1 MTNTLLQVRED
12 FYFIRWLWSPQHP
25 IHISFPSCVACREF
39 HLASLPLL
47 FTVAS
52 ESFYLSCMTSF
63 LPLDPPQAAPNPTLI
78 VWSRL
83 ISQSVYVNSRHIY
96 SNMWPL
102 FVSRT
107 ERSTLTAFLTPTPS
121 SWCSASC
128 PTRPPRPSTS
138 GRCRAKITSQRP
150 ASLWTVSF
158 SLCSHRVCCE
168 SNVMVVCEGS
178 SCASLCLFIKK
189 SLSGV

>member
-1 MTNTLLQVRED
+1 MRDVNLFHTVTLKSTTSDSHQFPLIYLCLYTLMCRLSWV
-12 FYFIRWLWSPQHP
+12 SPGITSSP
-25 IHISFPSCVACREF
+25 LYCR
-39 HLASLPLL
+39 LL
-47 FTVAS
+47 
-52 ESFYLSCMTSF
+52 ESFHLSCMTSF
-63 LPLDPPQAAPNPTLI
+63 LPPQAAPNPTRM
-78 VWSRL
+78 VWSCL
-83 ISQSVYVNSRHIY
+83 TSLSVCVKSRHIY
-96 SNMWPL
+96 SNTWPL